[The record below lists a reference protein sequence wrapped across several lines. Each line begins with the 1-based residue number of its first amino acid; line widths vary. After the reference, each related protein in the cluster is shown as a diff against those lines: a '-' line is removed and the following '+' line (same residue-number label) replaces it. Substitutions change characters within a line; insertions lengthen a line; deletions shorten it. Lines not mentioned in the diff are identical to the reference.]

1 MRSQRGGRGKERGFS
16 FGAVDI
22 FVAVV
27 RFLEIVDSLGC
38 MYGGCRRNGGGMVG
52 RCGGELIKDDAYIF
66 VVGVDETLE
75 ASSFPTFFAFSQ
87 YEVT

>member
-1 MRSQRGGRGKERGFS
+1 
-16 FGAVDI
+16 
-22 FVAVV
+22 
-27 RFLEIVDSLGC
+27 
-38 MYGGCRRNGGGMVG
+38 MVG